1 MRKIPDPLEMPRHLA
16 TLHAYVQGVVCCNYG
31 SVRDM
36 LADGKWPCPRCDG
49 RGKIYDPDDPPCI
62 IEGDKMRRRIQ
73 CPQCHGTGR
82 ADYEDWAE
90 ALDRSCEEWEGHIAR
105 ENAERARIVGALA
118 KLTAEEAAALGWLK
132 DDPR

>member
-36 LADGKWPCPRCDG
+36 LADGKWPCPLCDG

-62 IEGDKMRRRIQ
+62 IEGDKMRNRIT
-73 CPQCHGTGR
+73 CPRCCGSGR
-82 ADYEDWAE
+82 GEHDW
-90 ALDRSCEEWEGHIAR
+90 WEQR
-105 ENAERARIVGALA
+105 WQTERAENMAKVSAFESVRAVMRQALA